1 MTSQEK
7 EIKKI
12 MFIRR
17 IIAPKKQDEI
27 TGDYVLEPDGYES
40 ATIKDKSIWFICKNK
55 GE

>member
-1 MTSQEK
+1 MTNPEK

-17 IIAPKKQDEI
+17 IIAPKKHDEE
-27 TGDYVLEPDGYES
+27 TGEYILEPEGYES